1 MPGEIHPYR
10 NWGVWV
16 KKLKFEYD
24 SKPLHIPT
32 LSISVVAH
40 PDNGS
45 TLEEL
50 RQTADAAM

>member
-16 KKLKFEYD
+16 KKLKIECD
-24 SKPLHIPT
+24 SKPLYIPT
-32 LSISVVAH
+32 LSIGVIAH

-50 RQTADAAM
+50 LQAAVAAI